1 MYSHLKKLYSPI
13 GGIGMGSLG
22 VSHVASTQAAAAVVG
37 FTPDKIADCQF
48 WFTVEEG
55 IESGGDGTVITSWAS
70 QVGTLF
76 AGNATANQRPTFNTT
91 HVTFDGGDSL
101 DFFEDVDLST
111 TTEITLDTSDGG
123 WTVIAIYTDGDW
135 DAAAAAL
142 FGVTGNTQ
150 NFLRHNADSSGTD
163 RYRIKA
169 ANNQAQIALDSGL
182 TDDRYY
188 SIMVTCAADAGLLLY
203 VDNVAQADDAQALT
217 NNTKDFTI
225 GGLAQKAGSDLL
237 SGHAKHFIAYDR
249 ILTDAE
255 RDQIQDWANGFV
267 G

>member
-1 MYSHLKKLYSPI
+1 MLGLANSLTGGATIGFSP
-13 GGIGMGSLG
+13 
-22 VSHVASTQAAAAVVG
+22 A
-37 FTPDKIADCQF
+37 DIADCKF
-48 WFTVEEG
+48 WFTVEAG
-55 IESGGDGTVITSWAS
+55 IESGGAGEVITSWES

-76 AGNATANQRPTFNTT
+76 AGNTTANQRPTFNTT

-101 DFFEDVDLST
+101 DFFSDVDLTSVA
-111 TTEITLDTSDGG
+111 EITLDTSDGG
-123 WTVIAIYTDGDW
+123 WTVMAIYTDGDW

-150 NFLRHNADSSGTD
+150 NFLRHNADASGTD
-163 RYRIKA
+163 RYRIKV
-169 ANNQAQIALDSGL
+169 ANEQEQIALDSGL

-188 SIMVTCAADAGLLLY
+188 SIMVTCSADAELLLY
-203 VDNVAQADDAQALT
+203 VDNTAQADNSQSLSA
-217 NNTKDFTI
+217 NTKDFTI

-249 ILTDAE
+249 ILTSGE
-255 RDQIQDWANGFV
+255 RSQLQAWANGFI

>member
-1 MYSHLKKLYSPI
+1 MLGLANSLVGGAAIGFSP
-13 GGIGMGSLG
+13 
-22 VSHVASTQAAAAVVG
+22 A
-37 FTPDKIADCQF
+37 DIADCKF
-48 WFTVEEG
+48 WFTVEAG
-55 IESGGDGTVITSWAS
+55 IESGGAGTVITSWES

-101 DFFEDVDLST
+101 DFFSDVDLTST
-111 TTEITLDTSDGG
+111 AEITLTTSSGG
-123 WTVIAIYTDGDW
+123 WTVMAIYTDGDW

-150 NFLRHNADSSGTD
+150 NFLRHNADSGGTD
-163 RYRIKA
+163 RYRMKI
-169 ANNQAQIALDSGL
+169 ANEQEQIALDEGL
-182 TDDRYY
+182 TDDQYY
-188 SIMVTCAADAGLLLY
+188 SIMLTCADDGALLLY
-203 VDNVAQADDAQALT
+203 VDNTAQADNEQALSA
-217 NNTKDFTI
+217 NTKDFTI

-249 ILTDAE
+249 ILTSGE
-255 RDQIQDWANGFV
+255 RSQLQAWANGFI